1 MRFLGSPKREIS
13 WLKDVRNRGVEST
26 KPGTVAGLFE
36 YCCRPLVAVFLVFF
50 LAVVIAVVVVVA
62 IVVIVVVVAV
72 IVTVVAV
79 FIA

>member
-1 MRFLGSPKREIS
+1 MRFLGLLQSADF
-13 WLKDVRNRGVEST
+13 LAKDRRDRGLEST
-26 KPGTVAGLFE
+26 KPGTVAGLCE

-50 LAVVIAVVVVVA
+50 LAVVVAVVVVVA
-62 IVVIVVVVAV
+62 IVVVIVVATV

>member
-1 MRFLGSPKREIS
+1 MRFLGLLQSADF
-13 WLKDVRNRGVEST
+13 LAKDRRDRVLQST
-26 KPGTVAGLFE
+26 KPGTVAGLCE

-50 LAVVIAVVVVVA
+50 LAVVVAVVVVVA
-62 IVVIVVVVAV
+62 IVVIVVVMAV